1 MGDYYSETLSA
12 ERLMWVY
19 DLATPRVLEYLR
31 SEIGHVLSHLQR
43 TDLVLELG
51 CGYGRVLPDI
61 ALKVEFVVGVDLS
74 PESLRFGRKSLQY
87 EPAVHLAAMNAVQ
100 LAFKDESFDVVVCIQ
115 NGISAFHVDP
125 RSLIEE
131 ALRVTRPGGLA
142 LFSSYSKR
150 FWEPRLEWF
159 RLQAEAG
166 LLGEIDEE
174 RTGNG
179 VIVCRDGFTATTVT
193 PDEFEKLTK
202 DLDVDV
208 KIIEVDE
215 SSVICELRRNP

>member
-1 MGDYYSETLSA
+1 MGDYYSETLSG
-12 ERLMWVY
+12 ERLKRVY

-31 SEIGHVLSHLQR
+31 SEIDHVLNHLTS
-43 TDLVLELG
+43 TDCVLELG
-51 CGYGRVLPDI
+51 CGYGRVLPNLADR
-61 ALKVEFVVGVDLS
+61 AEFVVGIDLS
-74 PESLRFGRKSLQY
+74 PESLRFGAKTLQN
-87 EPAVHLAAMNAVQ
+87 EASVHLAAMNAVQ
-100 LAFKDESFDVVVCIQ
+100 LGFKGESFDFVACIQ

-125 RSLIEE
+125 KSLIEE
-131 ALRVTRPGGLA
+131 ALRVTKPSGLV
-142 LFSSYSKR
+142 LFSSYSER

-193 PDEFEKLTK
+193 PDEFRKLTEG
-202 DLDVDV
+202 LDADV
-208 KIIEVDE
+208 RIVEVDR
-215 SSVICELRRNP
+215 SSVFCELRRNP